1 MGQISIK
8 GLKIHAHHGV
18 LEQERRVG
26 NTFMVDLVLNVPD
39 TEKAEHTD
47 NLDDTINYAE
57 VIALVQE
64 VMAQPKKLLER
75 VAGAI
80 ILRLRAAYP
89 SQLEGGVITISKLAP
104 PISAEVE
111 AVSYTTQF

>member
-1 MGQISIK
+1 MGQILIN

-26 NTFMVDLVLNVPD
+26 NTFVVDLVLDVPD

-47 NLDDTINYAE
+47 NLADTINYAE
-57 VIALVQE
+57 VIALVQD
-64 VMAQPKKLLER
+64 VMSEPKNLLER

-80 ILRLRAAYP
+80 ILRLKAAY
-89 SQLEGGVITISKLAP
+89 SAQLEGGTITISKLTP
-104 PISAEVE
+104 PVHAEL
-111 AVSYTTQF
+111 ASVSYTTTF